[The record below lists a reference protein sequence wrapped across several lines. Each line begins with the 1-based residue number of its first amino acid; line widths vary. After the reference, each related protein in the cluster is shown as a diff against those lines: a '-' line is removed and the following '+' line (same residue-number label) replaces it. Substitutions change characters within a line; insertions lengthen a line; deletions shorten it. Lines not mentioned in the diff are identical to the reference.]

1 MLRPALYLVAL
12 GLFPLDA
19 HAWGLQTHLYF
30 AHYALLALPFAD
42 PELRAAAARFP
53 RLVLA
58 GACLP
63 DLAMIGQLTGT
74 PGFQRSHR
82 WSMLRRIAAAP
93 RDERERALALGY
105 ATHLLADV
113 IAHNLFV
120 PEHEER
126 LIRVAYVT
134 HALSEWAMDEHL
146 KGKAPD
152 SPREVLAAAEPG
164 LLANFVSRAFRC
176 DERLAAWG
184 VRTLG
189 GADGLLRASPL
200 PRLCRSIVSL
210 YERRLEARFDSYIR
224 RTTRALH
231 SVEHALAGRF
241 VDWESSDPEGEAR
254 KRGADRRPR
263 QHVARVVQPE
273 HHT

>member
-1 MLRPALYLVAL
+1 MFRVFLGVLAL

-19 HAWGLQTHLYF
+19 HAWGLQTHLFF

-42 PELRAAAARFP
+42 PELRSAAARFP

-74 PGFQRSHR
+74 PAFQRSHR
-82 WSMLRRIAAAP
+82 WSTLRRIAAAP

-126 LIRVAYVT
+126 LMRVAYLG
-134 HALSEWAMDEHL
+134 HAISEWAMDEHL
-146 KGKAPD
+146 RSRVPA
-152 SPREVLAAAEPG
+152 SPGEVLDTEPQ
-164 LLANFVSRAFRC
+164 LLSEFVARAFRC
-176 DERLAAWG
+176 DEPLAARG
-184 VRTLG
+184 VN
-189 GADGLLRASPL
+189 LLRRANWALGASPL
-200 PRLCRSIVSL
+200 PRLCRRIVSL

-241 VDWESSDPEGEAR
+241 VDWESSDPEGETR

-263 QHVARVVQPE
+263 QHIARVVQPE
-273 HHT
+273 HHS